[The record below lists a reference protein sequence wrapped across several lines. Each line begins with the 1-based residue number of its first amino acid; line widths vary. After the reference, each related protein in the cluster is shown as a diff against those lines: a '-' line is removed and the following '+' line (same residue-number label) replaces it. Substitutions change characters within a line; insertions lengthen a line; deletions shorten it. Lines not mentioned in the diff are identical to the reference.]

1 MCLSTEWK
9 AIYKESNLVG
19 GDADPRAVEDSRH
32 LKLTMRKSSGS

>member
-1 MCLSTEWK
+1 VFVNGM
-9 AIYKESNLVG
+9 ESYIQGVESGG